1 MCVCTCTLTCVHV
14 STCPPYVRMPA
25 PPMYVCMPARNACV
39 HSTHSQQLPTNTRCT
54 CSSKTRPPYARMHI
68 CTCMRACMHL
78 HMFTQPHAHHMCMC
92 TVPPAPAFARRHLR
106 ARTRTLYTNTHRVSC
121 WREMGTASPVCVCV
135 CVCVWCLVCVC
146 ACACVCVCVCARAC
160 VHACM
165 PCCVR
170 ACSKHAFMRV
180 RACCV
185 RALLF
190 LRLKLGLW
198 PTDVDS
204 TALILKKR
212 TNSLV
217 ILFYTKGSTDVDSTA
232 LILKRGQI
240 L

>member
-1 MCVCTCTLTCVHV
+1 MRACEYMPTLCTYA
-14 STCPPYVRMPA
+14 CPSYVRMHA
-25 PPMYVCMPARNACV
+25 CKECMRAFHPFAAVAYEHAV
-39 HSTHSQQLPTNTRCT
+39 HMLIQDTPTLCT
-54 CSSKTRPPYARMHI
+54 YAHLHVHA
-68 CTCMRACMHL
+68 CMRACMHL

-92 TVPPAPAFARRHLR
+92 TVPHAPAFARMHLR

-204 TALILKKR
+204 TALILK
-212 TNSLV
+212 
-217 ILFYTKGSTDVDSTA
+217 
-232 LILKRGQI
+232 RGQI